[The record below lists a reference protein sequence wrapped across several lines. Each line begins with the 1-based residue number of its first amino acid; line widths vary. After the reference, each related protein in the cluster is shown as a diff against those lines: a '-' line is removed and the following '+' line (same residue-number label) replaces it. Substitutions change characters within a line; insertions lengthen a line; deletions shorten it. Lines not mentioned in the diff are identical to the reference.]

1 MDIRIGIQNLPRE
14 VALET
19 SADPKAVAEQFQK
32 ALEAKEPSVTLVD
45 DKGRHYI
52 IPTQSIGY
60 VEIGTEE
67 TRRIG
72 FGS

>member
-19 SADPKAVAEQFQK
+19 SADPAAVADDIQK
-32 ALEAKEPSVTLVD
+32 ALAGGAESVTLTD
-45 DKGRHYI
+45 DKGRHFI
-52 IPTQSIGY
+52 IPTRAIGY